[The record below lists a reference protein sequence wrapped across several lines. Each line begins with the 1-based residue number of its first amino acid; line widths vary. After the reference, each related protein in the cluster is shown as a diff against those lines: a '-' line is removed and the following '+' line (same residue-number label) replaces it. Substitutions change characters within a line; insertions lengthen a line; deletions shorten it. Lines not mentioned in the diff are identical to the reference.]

1 MSSLSRML
9 AVLDLFTPQAPAW
22 TAEAI
27 AKQLD
32 YALPTAYRYLRE
44 LSAAGLLRSDSDAS
58 FVLGS
63 RIVEWDYQIRN
74 GDPLIV
80 AARGPLEGLAARTG
94 CDVVL
99 GSMQGDRIIT
109 IHHEFGAEVIGASY
123 GRGRRLP
130 LFRGALSL
138 CIVATLPRARLRK
151 LREPLDTPSWDALL
165 ARVIQV
171 RRDGHAI
178 SHGELDPG
186 LVGVSVPLE
195 TTPHKIPASLGLIMR
210 AQRYGLL
217 DSERAIQLLTDC
229 AKTITARLAV
239 VAAQDPNTH
248 SLQRSE

>member
-9 AVLDLFTPQAPAW
+9 AVLDLFTPQTPAW

-27 AKQLD
+27 ANQLD

-44 LSAAGLLRSDSDAS
+44 LSAAGLLRNGSDAS
-58 FVLGS
+58 YVLGS

-80 AARGPLEGLAARTG
+80 AARVPLEELAAHTG
-94 CDVVL
+94 CDAVL

-109 IHHEFGAEVIGASY
+109 IHHEFGAEPIGASY

-130 LFRGALSL
+130 LFRGSLSL

-151 LREPLDTPSWDALL
+151 LREQDDTPPWEELL
-165 ARVIQV
+165 ARVARV

-186 LVGVSVPLE
+186 LVGISVPLD
-195 TTPHKIPASLGLIMR
+195 TTPHKIPASLGLIMS

-217 DSERAIQLLTDC
+217 DSGRAIQLLAAC
-229 AKTITARLAV
+229 AQSITSRLEQ
-239 VAAQDPNTH
+239 VAAQTGTH